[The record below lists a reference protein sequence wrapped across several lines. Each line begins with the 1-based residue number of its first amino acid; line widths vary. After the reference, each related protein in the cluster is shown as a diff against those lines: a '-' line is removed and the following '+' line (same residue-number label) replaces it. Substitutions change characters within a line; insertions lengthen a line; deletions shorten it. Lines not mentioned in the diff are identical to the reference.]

1 MKAFELLGVTFYEQ
15 QELEN
20 AEQSFCETCLSS
32 YEYLGKTVT
41 FTIKEFVLFMQYRFL
56 SGERIFT

>member
-1 MKAFELLGVTFYEQ
+1 MKAFELLSVIFYEQ
-15 QELEN
+15 QELDN

-41 FTIKEFVLFMQYRFL
+41 FPVKKFVLFVQYRFL
-56 SGERIFT
+56 SDERIFT